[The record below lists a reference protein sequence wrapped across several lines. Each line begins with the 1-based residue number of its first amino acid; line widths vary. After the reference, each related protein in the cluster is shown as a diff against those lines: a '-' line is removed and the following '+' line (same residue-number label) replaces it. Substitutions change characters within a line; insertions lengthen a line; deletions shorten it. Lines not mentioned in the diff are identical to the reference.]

1 MAYLTIKSNRY
12 CTTLQ
17 DDLIK
22 LKIWEQKWKIVFH
35 PDKCN
40 VLSITRNKTLVK
52 YAYIQY
58 GHQLEHVDKDKNLG
72 VTIQWDLKW
81 DSHINNITTKAGKT
95 LMFLTRNTSISPI
108 TGTEQSYK
116 SLVRPSH
123 AYACSV
129 WNPHTN
135 ENTTQL
141 EQVTSLSYIQLE
153 GKWYCKRNSNSL

>member
-1 MAYLTIKSNRY
+1 MTSTVRLFANNMMAYLTIKSNRY

-72 VTIQWDLKW
+72 VTIQ
-81 DSHINNITTKAGKT
+81 
-95 LMFLTRNTSISPI
+95 
-108 TGTEQSYK
+108 
-116 SLVRPSH
+116 
-123 AYACSV
+123 
-129 WNPHTN
+129 
-135 ENTTQL
+135 
-141 EQVTSLSYIQLE
+141 
-153 GKWYCKRNSNSL
+153 